1 MYTIHALSVGI
12 ALLAAILLLQRFSQ
26 GRSVVSRLP
35 VAPAEEASILW
46 GHEYKAALL
55 GQVFRIKTALF
66 QGDRVIVA
74 DNLVVQHIFQARTL
88 PIFLTKISPVII
100 QNAYIYLKSQAF
112 QPIVVKVVGRGVAWA
127 EGEEHKFQRRL
138 LVPAFTPSAVQKML
152 DDVIQCAEKC
162 VSRLAS
168 EVDAQRNAGIINLS
182 LYIPPCMLE
191 IICRVGF
198 GRDFGHESPD
208 AQAILG
214 SWREDVQKFS
224 TFPAFLAPIVIG
236 IFPWIAKLPI
246 AALQEDG
253 IAKKVIQR
261 VTGDLLKQPSSP
273 DGCDI
278 LSVLV
283 RESWSRKDDSSAKL
297 SSQQLLDNITT
308 VVMAGFEASSGNV
321 MFTLLDLAR
330 NIKVQTKL
338 REELAG
344 TELDSKSIENLPYL
358 DAVTR
363 ESLRLHP
370 STAETCRT
378 AMCDDTIP
386 LRNPVTLQNGEIIT
400 ALPVK
405 AGDQFT
411 IPFTLLNTNPA
422 IWGPNAHEFI
432 PERWMTPDGVPPSKD
447 LPHGPWTNV
456 STFGDGPH
464 ACIGWR
470 LAVMQIKIVLAI
482 MIRAFE
488 FKDSS
493 VKIYK
498 MMSPSL
504 QPFVDG
510 EAATLPLHISL
521 VHPHIE

>member
-1 MYTIHALSVGI
+1 M
-12 ALLAAILLLQRFSQ
+12 
-26 GRSVVSRLP
+26 
-35 VAPAEEASILW
+35 W
-46 GHEYKAALL
+46 GHEYKVAKGEVSVEYTRWAALL
-55 GQVFRIKTALF
+55 GPVFRIKTALF
-66 QGDRVIVA
+66 QGDRVIVG
-74 DNLVVQHIFQARTL
+74 DNMVAQHIFQ
-88 PIFLTKISPVII
+88 
-100 QNAYIYLKSQAF
+100 NAHIYLKSQAF

-152 DDVIQCAEKC
+152 DDVIQCTEKC
-162 VSRLAS
+162 ASGLAS
-168 EVDAQRNAGIINLS
+168 EVDTQGNAGIINLS
-182 LYIPPCMLE
+182 LYVPPSMLE
-191 IICRVGF
+191 TICRVGF
-198 GRDFGHESPD
+198 GRDFGPESPD
-208 AQAILG
+208 AQAILR

-236 IFPWIAKLPI
+236 MFPWIAKLPI
-246 AALQEDG
+246 SALQEDG
-253 IAKKVIQR
+253 IAKKAIQR
-261 VTGDLLKQPSSP
+261 VTRDLLEQPASP
-273 DGCDI
+273 DGTDI
-278 LSVLV
+278 LSVLL
-283 RESWSRKDDSSAKL
+283 RESWSGKDDSNTKL

-344 TELDSKSIENLPYL
+344 IELDSKSIENLPYL

-370 STAETCRT
+370 SSAETCRT

-386 LRNPVTLQNGEIIT
+386 LHNPVTLQNGEVIT
-400 ALPVK
+400 VLPIK

-411 IPFTLLNTNPA
+411 IPYTFLNTNPA
-422 IWGPNAHEFI
+422 IWGPNVHKFI
-432 PERWMTPDGVPPSKD
+432 PERWMKPDGVPPPKD

-482 MIRAFE
+482 MIRRFE
-488 FKDSS
+488 FKDTG
-493 VKIYK
+493 VKIHK

-504 QPFVDG
+504 QPFVNG
-510 EAATLPLHISL
+510 EAAMLPLHVSL
-521 VHPHIE
+521 VHPHTE